1 MIFAQEED
9 SFRKV
14 IYLKNIEMIAQHNA
28 DDRHTYKMGVNQF
41 TAHTDAEFEA
51 IYLTPKKNSREHYED
66 LSLNVVIGDV
76 DWVSHGKISP
86 IKNQGCCGSCWAFS
100 AVAVLESWALFKSL
114 VVDLS
119 EQQLVDCSHS
129 YGNDG
134 CNGGFNEKA
143 LHYVKDHGITSTSA
157 YPYTAKTSTCRTQG
171 GSFKINEVI
180 LSKGCASIQTAIQTH
195 PVGVSADATNW
206 SRYAS
211 GIFNNCGKK
220 INHDILLVGYTNS
233 YYTIKNSWGN
243 SWGEK
248 GFIRLAP
255 GNTCGICD
263 DPAPWVN

>member
-1 MIFAQEED
+1 
-9 SFRKV
+9 
-14 IYLKNIEMIAQHNA
+14 MIAKHNA
-28 DDRHTYKMGVNQF
+28 DDSHSYKMGVNQF
-41 TAHTDAEFEA
+41 TALTDAEFEA
-51 IYLTPKKNSREHYED
+51 IYLTPKKTSREHYED
-66 LSLNVVIGDV
+66 LALNVVVGDV
-76 DWVSHGKISP
+76 DWVSQGKVSP
-86 IKNQGCCGSCWAFS
+86 IKNQGSCGSCWAFS
-100 AVAVLESWALFKSL
+100 AVAVLESSALFKSQ

-134 CNGGFNEKA
+134 CNGGINEKA
-143 LHYVKDHGITSTSA
+143 LLYVKDHGITTTSA

-171 GSFKINEVI
+171 GSFKINEVT
-180 LSKGCASIQTAIQTH
+180 LSKGCASIQTAIQSH

-211 GIFNNCGKK
+211 GIFSNCGRK
-220 INHDILLVGYTNS
+220 INHDIVLVGYTSS